1 LVNKL
6 YKQILLYNKL
16 VGKLNLVSGIVNIN
30 MSNTGELKGIRKEL
44 MDTMRVLGEKDINV
58 EGLLNT
64 FNKNIKNKIILD
76 S

>member
-1 LVNKL
+1 MVNKL